1 MQNNEEV
8 DPYQYIKKWI
18 EESEIKKISQ
28 IDMQKLRQIYQTVDK
43 ETKKK
48 DTTKITSKSSPDAIM
63 NAVK

>member
-1 MQNNEEV
+1 MQTNEEV

-18 EESEIKKISQ
+18 EESEVKKISQ